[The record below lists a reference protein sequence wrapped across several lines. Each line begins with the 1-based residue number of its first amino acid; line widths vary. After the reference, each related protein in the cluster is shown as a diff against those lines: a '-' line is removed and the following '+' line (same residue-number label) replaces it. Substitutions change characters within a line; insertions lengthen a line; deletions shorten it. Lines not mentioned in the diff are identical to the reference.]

1 MAIEVLLMA
10 DVPGLGLAGTV
21 VKVAPGYARNF
32 LLPKDLAAP
41 VTAGALRQ
49 LDKRRKERDELARI
63 QRTEAQAKADKLRKA
78 SVTIRAKT
86 TDGQKL
92 YGSVQAVDIVDKLI
106 EQGVTVDHSQI
117 DLAEPIKE
125 IGTFD
130 VRVKLHTDVEVAI
143 KVWVVEE

>member
-10 DVPGLGLAGTV
+10 DVPSLGQAGTV
-21 VKVAPGYARNF
+21 VKVASGYARNF
-32 LLPKDLAAP
+32 LLPKELAAP
-41 VTAGALRQ
+41 VTAAALRQ

-63 QRTEAQAKADKLRKA
+63 QRAEAQAKSEKLKKA

-106 EQGVTVDHSQI
+106 EQGVTIDHSQI
-117 DLAEPIKE
+117 DLPEPLKE

-130 VRVKLHTDVEVAI
+130 VRIKLHADVIVTI

>member
-10 DVPGLGLAGTV
+10 DVPGLGPAGTV

-32 LLPKDLAAP
+32 LLPKELAAP
-41 VTAGALRQ
+41 VTAGSLRQ
-49 LDKRRKERDELARI
+49 LDKRRKEREELARI
-63 QRTEAQAKADKLRKA
+63 QRVEAQAKADKLKKA

-86 TDGQKL
+86 IDGQKL
-92 YGSVQAVDIVDKLI
+92 YGSVHAVDIVDKLI
-106 EQGVTVDHSQI
+106 EQGVTIDRSQI
-117 DLAEPIKE
+117 DLPEPIKE

-130 VRVKLHTDVEVAI
+130 VQVKLHADVSVTI

>member
-10 DVPGLGLAGTV
+10 DVPGLGQAGTV

-130 VRVKLHTDVEVAI
+130 VRVKLHADVEVAI

>member
-10 DVPGLGLAGTV
+10 DVPSLGQAGTV

-41 VTAGALRQ
+41 VTAGSLRQ

-63 QRTEAQAKADKLRKA
+63 QRAEAQAKADKLKNV
-78 SVTIRAKT
+78 SITIRAKT
-86 TDGQKL
+86 MDGQKL
-92 YGSVQAVDIVDKLI
+92 YGSVNVVDVVDKLI
-106 EQGVTVDHSQI
+106 EQGVTVDRSQV
-117 DLAEPIKE
+117 DLPEPLKE

-130 VRVKLHTDVEVAI
+130 VRIKLHADVVVTL